1 MLSYPKLE
9 PAENEGV
16 VYFTDDALFSSTGV
30 RIAFLGRHGGVSS
43 GEFSTLNVGK
53 HVGDN
58 LQDVTKNRKLA
69 LQALAKNA
77 DDLHI
82 YSPHQVHG
90 DKILE
95 LVTSDLPEEIDADGV
110 ICDCKNVAPM
120 LCFADCC
127 PVILVAENGVFAV
140 VHAGWRGV
148 VNRIS
153 SKALKLMVENY
164 CCDIATINAYVGPHL
179 RQCCFEV
186 GGDVA
191 KTFSDEFGDSVV
203 DDNSHVSMVD
213 ALKLQLVEAGLDG
226 LRFCDLNMCTKCMP
240 GTFFSYRATD
250 GKCGRHGAIAF
261 KE

>member
-1 MLSYPKLE
+1 MLSFPKLE
-9 PAENEGV
+9 RAEKEGV
-16 VYFTDDALFSSTGV
+16 VYFTDDALFTSTGV
-30 RIAFLGRHGGVSS
+30 RIAFLSRLGGVSEN
-43 GEFSTLNVGK
+43 EFSSLNVGK
-53 HVGDN
+53 HMQDN
-58 LQDVTKNRKLA
+58 LQDVTKNREIV
-69 LQALAKNA
+69 LQALAENA
-77 DDLHI
+77 DDVQI

-95 LVTSDLPEEIDADGV
+95 LNNADLPEEIDADGV
-110 ICDCKNVAPM
+110 ICNWKNVAPM

-148 VNRIS
+148 ENRITA
-153 SKALKLMVENY
+153 KALRVMVKKY

-186 GGDVA
+186 GEDVA
-191 KTFSDEFGDSVV
+191 KKFTDEFGYSVV
-203 DDNSHVSMVD
+203 DNKSHVSMVD
-213 ALKLQLVEAGLDG
+213 ALKIQLMEVGLSEN
-226 LRFCDLNMCTKCMP
+226 RFCDLNMCTKCMSD
-240 GTFFSYRATD
+240 TFFSYRATE

>member
-1 MLSYPKLE
+1 MLSFPKLE
-9 PAENEGV
+9 RAEKEGV
-16 VYFTDDALFSSTGV
+16 VYFTDDALFSCTGV
-30 RIAFLGRHGGVSS
+30 RIAFLSRLGGVSVN
-43 GEFSTLNVGK
+43 EFNSLNVGM
-53 HVGDN
+53 HVEDN
-58 LQDVTKNRKLA
+58 LQDVTKNREIV
-69 LQALAKNA
+69 LQALAENA
-77 DDLHI
+77 DDVQI

-95 LVTSDLPEEIDADGV
+95 LNSADLPEEIDADGV
-110 ICDCKNVAPM
+110 VCSCKGVAPM

-153 SKALKLMVENY
+153 AKALKLMAQNY

-186 GGDVA
+186 GDDVA
-191 KTFSDEFGDSVV
+191 KTFSNEFGDSVV
-203 DDNSHVSMVD
+203 DNNSHVSMVD
-213 ALKLQLVEAGLDG
+213 SLRIQLMEVGLIKD
-226 LRFCDLNMCTKCMP
+226 RFCDLNMCTKCMSN
-240 GTFFSYRATD
+240 TFFSYRATD

>member
-1 MLSYPKLE
+1 MLSFPKLE
-9 PAENEGV
+9 RAEKEGV

-30 RIAFLGRHGGVSS
+30 RIAFLSKLGGVSVN
-43 GEFSTLNVGK
+43 EFSSLNVGK
-53 HVGDN
+53 HVQDN
-58 LQDVTKNRKLA
+58 LQDVTKNRDIILH
-69 LQALAKNA
+69 ALAESA
-77 DDLHI
+77 DNVNI

-95 LVTSDLPEEIDADGV
+95 LNNTDLPEEIDADGV
-110 ICDCKNVAPM
+110 ICNCENVAPM

-127 PVILVAENGVFAV
+127 PVILVAESGVFAV

-153 SKALKLMVENY
+153 AKAFKKMTKEFL
-164 CCDIATINAYVGPHL
+164 CDPKSINAYVGPHL

-186 GGDVA
+186 GEDVA
-191 KTFSDEFGDSVV
+191 KKFTDEFGDSVV

-213 ALKLQLVEAGLDG
+213 ALKFQLMEAGLTED
-226 LRFCDLNMCTKCMP
+226 RFCDLNMCTKCMSS
-240 GTFFSYRATD
+240 TFFSYRATD

>member
-1 MLSYPKLE
+1 MLSFPKLE
-9 PAENEGV
+9 RAKNEGI
-16 VYFTDDALFSSTGV
+16 VYFTDDALFSCTGV
-30 RIAFLGRHGGVSS
+30 RVAFLGRLGGVSE
-43 GEFSTLNVGK
+43 GESLSLNVGR
-53 HVGDN
+53 HVNDN
-58 LQDVTKNRKLA
+58 LQDVTKNRELA
-69 LQALAKNA
+69 LHALAENA
-77 DDLHI
+77 DNVHI
-82 YSPHQVHG
+82 YSSHQVHG

-95 LVTSDLPEEIDADGV
+95 LNSTDLPEEIDADGV
-110 ICDCKNVAPM
+110 ICNCKNVAPM

-153 SKALKLMVENY
+153 DKALKLMVDKY
-164 CCDIATINAYVGPHL
+164 CCDIATINVYVGPHL
-179 RQCCFEV
+179 HQCCFEV
-186 GGDVA
+186 GDDVA
-191 KTFSDEFGDSVV
+191 KTFADEFGDSVV

>member
-9 PAENEGV
+9 RAENEGI

-53 HVGDN
+53 HVEDN
-58 LQDVTKNRKLA
+58 LQDVTKNRQLV
-69 LQALAKNA
+69 LQALADKP
-77 DDLHI
+77 DSVHI

-95 LVTSDLPEEIDADGV
+95 LDSIDLPAEIDADGV
-110 ICDCKNVAPM
+110 VCNCKNVAPL

-153 SKALKLMVENY
+153 AKALKLMAGNY
-164 CCDIATINAYVGPHL
+164 YCDVATINAYVGPHL
-179 RQCCFEV
+179 RQCCFKV
-186 GGDVA
+186 GEDVA
-191 KTFSDEFGDSVV
+191 KTFTDEFGAHVV
-203 DDNSHVSMVD
+203 DENSHVSMVD
-213 ALKLQLVEAGLDG
+213 ALKLQLVEVGLLED
-226 LRFCDLNMCTKCMP
+226 RFCDLGMCTKCMSD
-240 GTFFSYRATD
+240 TFFSYRATD